1 MLSSDRTW
9 TNHISYLIQSVQP
22 SIVVIRQLAKI
33 GSMKIVA
40 KIAQAT
46 VISHLTYGI
55 QAWGGTTVQN
65 RQRIQVII
73 NMVARLII
81 GSS

>member
-40 KIAQAT
+40 KIARAT
-46 VISHLTYGI
+46 VISRLTYGI